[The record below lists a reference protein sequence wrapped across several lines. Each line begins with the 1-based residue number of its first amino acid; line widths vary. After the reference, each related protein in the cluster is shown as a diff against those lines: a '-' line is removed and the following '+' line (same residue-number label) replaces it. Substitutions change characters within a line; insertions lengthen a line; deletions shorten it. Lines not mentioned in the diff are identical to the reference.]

1 MSNDKVKKISKIEEI
16 EIKRIRTSFKKQWQN
31 NLKVWIEGKIE

>member
-16 EIKRIRTSFKKQWQN
+16 EIKRIRTSLKKN
-31 NLKVWIEGKIE
+31 DKTT

>member
-16 EIKRIRTSFKKQWQN
+16 EIKRIRTLFKKQWQN